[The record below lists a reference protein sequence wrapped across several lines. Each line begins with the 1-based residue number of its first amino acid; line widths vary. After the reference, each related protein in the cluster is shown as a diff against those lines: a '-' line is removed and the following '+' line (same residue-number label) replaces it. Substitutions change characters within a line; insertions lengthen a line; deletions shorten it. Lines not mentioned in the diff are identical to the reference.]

1 MSTIV
6 NGYFVRVTDD
16 YLTTSGRINQYAT
29 YADMMAETDE
39 RVVFGAVADA
49 SSDPSIGSSAAG
61 TVFYEKING
70 VWTHLYQTPETDD
83 IVIVDETNT
92 TASIAL
98 EGKHHYR
105 FTQPLTSLEITSL
118 LDPNSVK
125 EAVVMF
131 TTGSTFQLTLP
142 DSAKFF
148 GARPT
153 FNINTSYVL
162 SYRFGAFSVSVLA

>member
-29 YADMMAETDE
+29 YADMLAETDE
-39 RVVFGAVADA
+39 RVVFGVVADA
-49 SSDPSIGSSAAG
+49 SGDSSIGSSAAG
-61 TVFYEKING
+61 NVFYEKING

-83 IVIVDETNT
+83 VVIVDETNT

-118 LDPNSVK
+118 FNPNSVK
-125 EAVVMF
+125 EAVVTF

-142 DSAKFF
+142 NSAKFF
-148 GARPT
+148 GTRPT
-153 FNINTSYVL
+153 FNVNTSYVL
-162 SYRFGAFSVSVLA
+162 LYRFGAFTVSVLA